1 MRIKTFIFFLFV
13 NFFVLTIYSHAKE
26 ITKIIAKIDNELVTN
41 YDVKNKII
49 TALVLADKEINQKNI
64 DNLKRKSLEDLIQN
78 RLKKIELKK
87 YNFKR
92 DINRINSYLNSI
104 SNNNIEEL
112 KSAFKENNIDYKIFV
127 DEIDT
132 EFKWRKLIYNTYSK
146 KIEIDPTSINN
157 EIKKITQSKIN
168 LVKLNLS
175 EIEILSNN
183 DDRDNEKINQVEN
196 EIKNFSF
203 EDAVL
208 KFSVAASSNNKGLI
222 GWVNSSSLS
231 NEILKILNK
240 LEIGQV
246 SEPIRKQ
253 NKIIFLKLNDKKV
266 SNYSD
271 INIDQLQK
279 DLIEQKR
286 NELFLLYSN
295 SLLSKLRNTKF
306 IEYYK

>member
-1 MRIKTFIFFLFV
+1 M
-13 NFFVLTIYSHAKE
+13 LTIYSHAKE

-253 NKIIFLKLNDKKV
+253 NKNIFLKLNDKKV